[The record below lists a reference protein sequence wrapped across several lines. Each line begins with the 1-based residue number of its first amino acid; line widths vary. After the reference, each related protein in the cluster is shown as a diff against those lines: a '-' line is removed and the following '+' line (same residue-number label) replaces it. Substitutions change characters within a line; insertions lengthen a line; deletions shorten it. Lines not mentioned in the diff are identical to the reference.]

1 MNTWLGVLE
10 VQRTDNLHDIYDT
23 TEDDG
28 SAPPNHLKTQ
38 TSNVH
43 CQPREGRSALQAG
56 VDRHRPGE
64 YHSAAAVPRI
74 ACVFSLPARRTFSTR
89 SWGCVDDVRSAC
101 CGTYGPGI
109 VKTRE
114 EPARS
119 SLFPRPHTK
128 I

>member
-10 VQRTDNLHDIYDT
+10 VQRTDNLHYIYGT

-38 TSNVH
+38 TSHVH
-43 CQPREGRSALQAG
+43 CQPREGRPTLHAG

-74 ACVFSLPARRTFSTR
+74 T
-89 SWGCVDDVRSAC
+89 
-101 CGTYGPGI
+101 
-109 VKTRE
+109 
-114 EPARS
+114 
-119 SLFPRPHTK
+119 
-128 I
+128 